1 MPVRSC
7 LRRRRDL
14 DHHRFYPPACRSRF
28 LREPRIDSAIVKMG
42 LIRAHPGPAALHVL
56 RLLDEHRVYH
66 PMITRCSIPK

>member
-1 MPVRSC
+1 
-7 LRRRRDL
+7 
-14 DHHRFYPPACRSRF
+14 
-28 LREPRIDSAIVKMG
+28 VKMG